1 MLVIVN
7 MSAKIK
13 GTLKKIIQLLE
24 KKTVKIWMEIMPRIR
39 SDCYDLI
46 SFRHYFS
53 CLVLN

>member
-13 GTLKKIIQLLE
+13 GTLKKIKQLFE

-46 SFRHYFS
+46 SFRHYFL

>member
-1 MLVIVN
+1 MIVN

-13 GTLKKIIQLLE
+13 GTLKKIKQLFE

-46 SFRHYFS
+46 SFRHYFL
-53 CLVLN
+53 CLMLN